1 MGSSFSVQTKANRR
15 RSNRLSK
22 PPQNQAAPGC
32 SSSHSLH
39 QPGDQ
44 AFSLPSTP
52 TEWQNPWTG
61 APVAVSD
68 DFGSHNLRSQS
79 LSAKPLRRETTW
91 KSKRLPVAERGI
103 HTAAGIWPPPHA
115 SPTPTPTRRG
125 SLYGRTSFHPSEVV
139 TFQPTTLQSNPQ
151 SPLIG
156 QPKRSYSVHSPSQR
170 ARSAVQQRHT
180 LDRFASFN
188 SHTRVKCQEV
198 PQIRRRSLLVRPG
211 VATRKATKKATPV
224 SSEFCHD
231 AIVSPDPSN
240 ALSEPGLPPWH
251 THVDVLFSDVKAFS
265 QLRPATPS
273 DLGYTHLG
281 SLKLGSLHVVNGSAS
296 PCPSDRSQ
304 LEHSESLTSETIPDD
319 VDATDLS
326 GAVKV
331 AEQVSR
337 SASLD
342 GLEMYA
348 KYYAILDTP
357 RGLDNAV
364 SDISGKAEK
373 SHLDVLPYP
382 SPSARNGIRTGILNT
397 SCAVAERDN
406 VDFPASPFSF
416 EKPPTSILGHGIE
429 GHGTD
434 DEGVSVHDREG
445 AVVLLPDKVPER
457 HLSYSSCASSHRRGD
472 SGYSSATSHRNSLD
486 SHTSL
491 QRSPGFRRFTLED
504 CYKNLNSRDLCT
516 AATASI
522 QPFNNHDPGL
532 QNHKSNVRQVLRN
545 RPASIPRAQR
555 GQPQI
560 IASSRSRGLSFPVP
574 RSSDSTYPVPLHS
587 TQPGSLSYATAG
599 LPFPTTLHTI
609 DSGMGQEYGTSRPNC
624 NLDSLCQY
632 AAISTSGYCGSRVD
646 IRERTDF
653 SDNTAALFTS
663 HHAMRNQNCSI
674 NSHPAEPEGC
684 QTGTATLSYPSYS
697 SAAKADNLPPMP
709 GNAFSPLSLPDQKST
724 KFAVEPPRGRTRSR
738 SIGYQYREPSGQRIA
753 NLAAVFA

>member
-1 MGSSFSVQTKANRR
+1 MGSSFSVQTKAKRQ

-32 SSSHSLH
+32 PSSHSLH

-44 AFSLPSTP
+44 ALSLPSTP
-52 TEWQNPWTG
+52 TAWQNPWTG

-79 LSAKPLRRETTW
+79 LSAKPLRRDW

-103 HTAAGIWPPPHA
+103 HTAAGIWPPPPA
-115 SPTPTPTRRG
+115 SLTRTPTRRG

-139 TFQPTTLQSNPQ
+139 AFQPTTLQSNPQ

-170 ARSAVQQRHT
+170 SRSAVQQRHT

-188 SHTRVKCQEV
+188 SHTRVKCQEA
-198 PQIRRRSLLVRPG
+198 PPIRRRSLLVRPG
-211 VATRKATKKATPV
+211 VATRKATTESTPV
-224 SSEFCHD
+224 SEFCHD
-231 AIVSPDPSN
+231 GIVSSDPNN
-240 ALSEPGLPPWH
+240 ALSEPGLPPWQ
-251 THVDVLFSDVKAFS
+251 THVNVLLSDMKAFS

-296 PCPSDRSQ
+296 PCPSDRSR
-304 LEHSESLTSETIPDD
+304 LEHSESLTSETIPDN
-319 VDATDLS
+319 VDATDLL
-326 GAVKV
+326 GAVKTT
-331 AEQVSR
+331 EQVSR
-337 SASLD
+337 STSLD

-348 KYYAILDTP
+348 KYYPILDTP

-364 SDISGKAEK
+364 SDISGKTEK
-373 SHLDVLPYP
+373 LHLDVPAYP

-397 SCAVAERDN
+397 SRAAAERDD

-416 EKPPTSILGHGIE
+416 EKPPTSILGHGLE
-429 GHGTD
+429 GHGAG
-434 DEGVSVHDREG
+434 DEGVSAHDRES
-445 AVVLLPDKVPER
+445 ALVLLPDKVPER

-491 QRSPGFRRFTLED
+491 RRSPGFRKFSLED
-504 CYKNLNSRDLCT
+504 GYKNLHSRDLST

-522 QPFNNHDPGL
+522 QPSNNHDPGL
-532 QNHKSNVRQVLRN
+532 QSHKSNFRQILRN

-555 GQPQI
+555 GVQI
-560 IASSRSRGLSFPVP
+560 AHFPCHHILLNQSAFP
-574 RSSDSTYPVPLHS
+574 TQQQDYLFRLHS
-587 TQPGSLSYATAG
+587 C
-599 LPFPTTLHTI
+599 
-609 DSGMGQEYGTSRPNC
+609 R
-624 NLDSLCQY
+624 Y

-653 SDNTAALFTS
+653 SDNTAALFPS
-663 HHAMRNQNCSI
+663 HHAMLNQNCSI
-674 NSHPAEPEGC
+674 KSHPAEPEEC
-684 QTGTATLSYPSYS
+684 QTRTATLSYPCHS
-697 SAAKADNLPPMP
+697 SAVKADHLLPMP
-709 GNAFSPLSLPDQKST
+709 GNAFPPPSMPDQAST
-724 KFAVEPPRGRTRSR
+724 KFAVEPSRGRTRSR
-738 SIGYQYREPSGQRIA
+738 SIGYQYREPSGQRFA
-753 NLAAVFA
+753 NLAAVYA

>member
-1 MGSSFSVQTKANRR
+1 MGSSFSVQTKAKRR

-32 SSSHSLH
+32 PSSHSLH

-44 AFSLPSTP
+44 TLSLPSTP
-52 TEWQNPWTG
+52 TAWQNPWTG

-170 ARSAVQQRHT
+170 SRSAVQQRHT

-188 SHTRVKCQEV
+188 SHTRVKCQEA
-198 PQIRRRSLLVRPG
+198 PPIRRRSQLVRPG
-211 VATRKATKKATPV
+211 VATRKATKEFPPV

-231 AIVSPDPSN
+231 GIVSPDPSN

-251 THVDVLFSDVKAFS
+251 THVDVLLSDVKAFS

-281 SLKLGSLHVVNGSAS
+281 SLKLGSLHVVNGSVS
-296 PCPSDRSQ
+296 PCPSDRSR
-304 LEHSESLTSETIPDD
+304 LEHSESLTSETTPDN

-326 GAVKV
+326 GAVKTT
-331 AEQVSR
+331 EQVSR
-337 SASLD
+337 STSLD

-348 KYYAILDTP
+348 KYYPILDTP
-357 RGLDNAV
+357 RGLDNAL
-364 SDISGKAEK
+364 SDISVKTKE
-373 SHLDVLPYP
+373 SHLDVPPYL

-397 SCAVAERDN
+397 SCAAAEKDD

-416 EKPPTSILGHGIE
+416 EKSPTSILGHGLE
-429 GHGTD
+429 GHGAD
-434 DEGVSVHDREG
+434 DEGVSVHDRES
-445 AVVLLPDKVPER
+445 ALVLLPDKVPER

-491 QRSPGFRRFTLED
+491 QRSPGFRKVTLED
-504 CYKNLNSRDLCT
+504 GYKNLHSCDLCT

-522 QPFNNHDPGL
+522 QPSNNRDPGL
-532 QNHKSNVRQVLRN
+532 QNHKSNFRQTLRN

-555 GQPQI
+555 GVQI
-560 IASSRSRGLSFPVP
+560 AHIPSR
-574 RSSDSTYPVPLHS
+574 YI
-587 TQPGSLSYATAG
+587 
-599 LPFPTTLHTI
+599 LPNQSAFPTQQQDYLLRLHYIQSITEW
-609 DSGMGQEYGTSRPNC
+609 GR
-624 NLDSLCQY
+624 Y

-663 HHAMRNQNCSI
+663 HHAMRNQDSSI
-674 NSHPAEPEGC
+674 KSHPAEPEGC
-684 QTGTATLSYPSYS
+684 QTRTATLSYPCYS
-697 SAAKADNLPPMP
+697 RAVKVDHLLPMP
-709 GNAFSPLSLPDQKST
+709 SNAFPPLSMPDQGST
-724 KFAVEPPRGRTRSR
+724 KFAVEPSRGRTRSR

-753 NLAAVFA
+753 NLAAVLA